1 MSENERIE
9 QTLFLLDKFCV
20 GDTLYHEVSIL
31 SDDLPKSY
39 LVKQL
44 RMDMNK
50 TYHIERTRG
59 YPGARIGS
67 ATRSE

>member
-44 RMDMNK
+44 RMDNEQNIS
-50 TYHIERTRG
+50 H
-59 YPGARIGS
+59 
-67 ATRSE
+67 